1 MFNAIQPKTPSAVM
15 SGLQQHGASV
25 GARKLLQWEFRHAR
39 EAITSGVYVTLY
51 NDYRQYECA
60 RYRDDVQIDMMVKCV
75 FLGSESSPVVSV
87 TTPSPSTS

>member
-87 TTPSPSTS
+87 ITPSPSTS

>member
-60 RYRDDVQIDMMVKCV
+60 RYRDRDIEVEIDMMVKCV
-75 FLGSESSPVVSV
+75 FLG
-87 TTPSPSTS
+87 

>member
-51 NDYRQYECA
+51 NDYRKYECA
-60 RYRDDVQIDMMVKCV
+60 RYRDNVQIDMMVKCV
-75 FLGSESSPVVSV
+75 FLGSESSPGVSV
-87 TTPSPSTS
+87 TTPTPSTS

>member
-15 SGLQQHGASV
+15 SGLQQHGASM

-51 NDYRQYECA
+51 NDYRKYECA
-60 RYRDDVQIDMMVKCV
+60 RYRDDVQIDMMVKLNEC
-75 FLGSESSPVVSV
+75 F
-87 TTPSPSTS
+87 

>member
-60 RYRDDVQIDMMVKCV
+60 RYRDRDIEVQILKY
-75 FLGSESSPVVSV
+75 L
-87 TTPSPSTS
+87 TSLFILEDYDIQNGF

>member
-51 NDYRQYECA
+51 NDYRKYECA
-60 RYRDDVQIDMMVKCV
+60 RYRDRGQRGANIYD
-75 FLGSESSPVVSV
+75 G
-87 TTPSPSTS
+87 

>member
-60 RYRDDVQIDMMVKCV
+60 RYRAGDNDMQI
-75 FLGSESSPVVSV
+75 
-87 TTPSPSTS
+87 